1 MRRMFLGGLSAIG
14 VATASM
20 LIGVAPVHANS
31 PCEIYN
37 PLFDEYEYF
46 ADGTVMDVEGEGT
59 IVCHEGQWAGP
70 AVDSPVPGG
79 PVVA

>member
-1 MRRMFLGGLSAIG
+1 MFLGGVSAIG
-14 VATASM
+14 VAAASM
-20 LIGVAPVHANS
+20 LIGVAPAHANS

-46 ADGTVMDVEGEGT
+46 ADGTVMDVENEGT

-70 AVDSPVPGG
+70 AVDSPTPGG
-79 PVVA
+79 PIVA